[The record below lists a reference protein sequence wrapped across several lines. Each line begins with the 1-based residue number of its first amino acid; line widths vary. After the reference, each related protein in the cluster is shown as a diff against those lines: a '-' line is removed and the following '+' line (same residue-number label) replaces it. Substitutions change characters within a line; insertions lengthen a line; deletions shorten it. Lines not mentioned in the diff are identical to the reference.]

1 MINFKELSD
10 LLKNGNSAHYWK
22 QPLDCVLFQPVS
34 LYFSDAIYQFPALW
48 VLCLWEATVHYHR
61 MTCSNPRKWPRM
73 ILYACASKTKL
84 LIIPSQYGRPL
95 LIFKTVFSNQIINTG
110 GKVDVEKTHQG
121 AMKIGCISLRR
132 WGGTCRQAPCSVE
145 CDLRRPHP
153 CDSQRCVSGLGCG

>member
-1 MINFKELSD
+1 MHANNCQIC
-10 LLKNGNSAHYWK
+10 LKMGFQPIPGNSH
-22 QPLDCVLFQPVS
+22 QTVLFQPVS
-34 LYFSDAIYQFPALW
+34 LCFPDAIYQFPALW
-48 VLCLWEATVHYHR
+48 VLCLWDATDHYHK
-61 MTCSNPRKWPRM
+61 MTRSNPRKWPWM
-73 ILYACASKTKL
+73 ILYACTSETKL
-84 LIIPSQYGRPL
+84 LIIPPQHGRPRH
-95 LIFKTVFSNQIINTG
+95 TQDCVSNQIINTG